1 MKINVIVPPS
11 RANIDFDVTDGEGDT
26 DVKIRG
32 ICRVTG
38 EKPKASVSWF
48 TDGIPLNN
56 TAETEI
62 FLTTSWRDLGKEIS
76 CTISHEGLKE
86 PIIYKSKLQIRF
98 QPRKPTLQIHEESCV
113 RDQESMKFVCELPQN
128 FASPAVSSYQWF
140 SEGSL
145 FGNQVRFNFPP

>member
-86 PIIYKSKLQIRF
+86 PIIYKSNLQIRF
-98 QPRKPTLQIHEESCV
+98 QPRKPIDYC
-113 RDQESMKFVCELPQN
+113 ESMPCEFEAECHSLSLYQRFECVCGSSL
-128 FASPAVSSYQWF
+128 ASR
-140 SEGSL
+140 GKM
-145 FGNQVRFNFPP
+145 GVRRN